1 MKQVF
6 SCFDQKKNRISHM
19 PDPIRSHIVSF
30 LPMKEAMRSSIL
42 SRQWRYV
49 CSSLSNLKFDQVDFE
64 KTKKHKRG
72 DFRDFVDETLL
83 SHNGSD
89 IKSFS
94 LTVKLGDT
102 FITSCHLNSWISF
115 AVKHNVQDFKFS
127 SYTCRLEK
135 LPQCLFTSTT
145 LTKLSLYEVELNL
158 PTIVKFPVLKSLL
171 FDDVAF
177 RGENLVNK
185 LLSSSTCPVLEKLVI
200 WYCCC
205 SGINTISI
213 SLPTLKYLTLFDTH
227 ELTINLVNT
236 VLRELIYMC
245 CRPPNITYENL
256 LSVVS
261 AKLHF
266 SLHIGLCATPDNT
279 FFRSASKIL
288 VWLRNVEKLCLMSG
302 IIEDKATISNMANV
316 DECWKP
322 TQLPSEDIL
331 NGLKTVDIEDF
342 KGSDGELYL
351 VRFLLENAK
360 ILEKM
365 HICCSDEKGLE
376 TVRCQMCITEI
387 LPKFTKVSPHVTIS
401 ISDILANRVWQYVL
415 YVNGQKKSSS
425 HIYISANK
433 WELTGDFCNAVESN
447 RELTEDFY
455 KLISYSC
462 LDQTILYWCVQS
474 DSFLPSTGDQR
485 YLWRC
490 FVQVDGFLTCGGIKD
505 SSLRHCGDKFLEH
518 G

>member
-6 SCFDQKKNRISHM
+6 SSKNRISHM

-64 KTKKHKRG
+64 KTKKCKRG

-89 IKSFS
+89 IKRFS

-102 FITSCHLNSWISF
+102 FISSRHLNSWISF
-115 AVKHNVQDFKFS
+115 AVNHNVQDFKFS
-127 SYTCRLEK
+127 FDTWRFKK

-185 LLSSSTCPVLEKLVI
+185 LLSSSSCPVLEKLVI

-205 SGINTISI
+205 TGINTISI

-227 ELTINLVNT
+227 ELTINLVYT
-236 VLRELIYMC
+236 VLRELIYIC

-266 SLHIGLCATPDNT
+266 SVNIGMCATPVNT

-288 VWLRNVEKLCLMSG
+288 VWLRNVEKLFLMSG
-302 IIEDKATISNMANV
+302 IIEFLSMDQEFLAGVPSSCCSLKHLHVDMFASEKHAQVMILLSRSYPNLQTLSILVENLYDKATISNIANV

-322 TQLPSEDIL
+322 TQLPPEDIL
-331 NGLKTVDIEDF
+331 NSLKTVDIENF

-365 HICCSDEKGLE
+365 NICCSDGKLE

-433 WELTGDFCNAVESN
+433 
-447 RELTEDFY
+447 
-455 KLISYSC
+455 
-462 LDQTILYWCVQS
+462 
-474 DSFLPSTGDQR
+474 
-485 YLWRC
+485 
-490 FVQVDGFLTCGGIKD
+490 
-505 SSLRHCGDKFLEH
+505 
-518 G
+518 